1 MGTKHYTD
9 EELDALRDMPKRVT
23 NPKAR
28 WLRKPTMRP
37 VHKQRTYQA
46 SSEQDPNSYFTVYQR
61 QNLADKYDFSCGIK
75 YIPRGGSPLTL
86 ARYNGPGHVHGDIAY
101 RPHIHCASAQ
111 AIANGEKPESNAEE
125 TDRFTS
131 LEGALACLMKDF
143 QVSGIHARHDEPTLA
158 L

>member
-9 EELDALRDMPKRVT
+9 EEIDALRDMPKRVT
-23 NPKAR
+23 NPGAR
-28 WLRKPTMRP
+28 WLRKPKMRP

-46 SSEQDPNSYFTVYQR
+46 SSEQDPNADFTIYQR
-61 QNLADKYDFSCGIK
+61 QNLADPYDFSCGIQ

-101 RPHIHCASAQ
+101 RPHIHRASAK

-131 LEGALACLMKDF
+131 LEGALACLIKDF
-143 QVSGIHARHDEPTLA
+143 RVSGIRPRQYELKLA

>member
-9 EELDALRDMPKRVT
+9 EELGALRDMPKRVT

-28 WLRKPTMRP
+28 WLRKPALRP
-37 VHKQRTYQA
+37 VHRQRTYQA

-61 QNLADKYDFSCGIK
+61 QNLADQYDFSCGIK

-101 RPHIHCASAQ
+101 RPHIHRASAK

-131 LEGALACLMKDF
+131 LEGALACLIKDF
-143 QVSGIHARHDEPTLA
+143 RVSGIRPRQYELKLA

>member
-9 EELDALRDMPKRVT
+9 EELGALRDMPKRVT

-28 WLRKPTMRP
+28 WLRKPALRP
-37 VHKQRTYQA
+37 VHRQRTYQA

-61 QNLADKYDFSCGIK
+61 QNLADQYDFSCGIK

-101 RPHIHCASAQ
+101 RPHIHRASAK

-143 QVSGIHARHDEPTLA
+143 QVSGIHARHDELKLA